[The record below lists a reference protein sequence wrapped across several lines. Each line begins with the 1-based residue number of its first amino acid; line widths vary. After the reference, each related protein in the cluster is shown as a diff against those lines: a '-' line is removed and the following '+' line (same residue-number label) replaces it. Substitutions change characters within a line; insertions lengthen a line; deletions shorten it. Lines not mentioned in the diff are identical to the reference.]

1 MKRLLF
7 LFQYIVNPRT
17 VGAILPSSRYLGDK
31 MVEGIDFKKAAY
43 IVEYGPGT
51 GVFTKKL
58 LEKRRPETIILL
70 VEQNK
75 EFYLLMKEKL
85 KDEKNVFIVNG
96 SAENS
101 SQYAKD
107 YGMPYADYVISGLPF
122 ASLPKSVSANILL
135 DTVKILKRDGEFIA
149 FQYTTFKKTFF
160 EQFFTKIDVKRELRN
175 VPPAYV
181 FNCSMPGNDLEE
193 LYGVERSYCG

>member
-31 MVEGIDFKKAAY
+31 MVDGIDFKKAAY

-58 LEKRRPETIILL
+58 LEKRRPETTILL
-70 VEQNK
+70 VEQNE
-75 EFYLLMKEKL
+75 EFYLLLKETF

-96 SAENS
+96 SAEKS

-107 YGMPYADYVISGLPF
+107 YGMPYIDYVISGLPF
-122 ASLPKSVSANILL
+122 ASLPKTVSANILL
-135 DTVKILKRDGEFIA
+135 DTAKILKRDGEFIT
-149 FQYTTFKKTFF
+149 FQYTTLKKPFF

-181 FNCSMPGNDLEE
+181 FSCSMPQNDLEE
-193 LYGVERSYCG
+193 LYGVERSYC

>member
-58 LEKRRPETIILL
+58 LEKRRPETTILL
-70 VEQNK
+70 VEQNE
-75 EFYLLMKEKL
+75 EFYLLLKETF

-107 YGMPYADYVISGLPF
+107 YGMPYIDYVISGLPF
-122 ASLPKSVSANILL
+122 ASLPKTVSANILL
-135 DTVKILKRDGEFIA
+135 DTAKILKRDGEFIT
-149 FQYTTFKKTFF
+149 FQYTTLRKPFF

-181 FNCSMPGNDLEE
+181 FSCSMPQNDLEG
-193 LYGVERSYCG
+193 LYGVERSYC

>member
-7 LFQYIVNPRT
+7 LFQYIGNPRT
-17 VGAILPSSRYLGDK
+17 VGAILPSSRFLGDK
-31 MVEGIDFKKAAY
+31 MMEGIDFKKAKY

-58 LEKRRPETIILL
+58 LEKRNPETIILL

-75 EFYLLMKEKL
+75 EFYSLLKEKF
-85 KDEKNVFIVNG
+85 KDERNLFIVYG
-96 SAENS
+96 SAENIIEHLRE
-101 SQYAKD
+101 
-107 YGMPYADYVISGLPF
+107 YGIPYIDYVISGLPF
-122 ASLPKSVSANILL
+122 ASLPKGVSNEILL
-135 DTVKILKRDGEFIA
+135 ETSKILKKDGEFIT
-149 FQYTTFKKTFF
+149 FQYTLFKKTFF

-181 FNCSMPGNDLEE
+181 FSCSMPRNDMGE
-193 LYGVERSYCG
+193 LYGV

>member
-7 LFQYIVNPRT
+7 LFQYIGNPRT
-17 VGAILPSSRYLGDK
+17 VGAILPSSRFLGDK
-31 MVEGIDFKKAAY
+31 MMEGIDFKKAKY

-58 LEKRRPETIILL
+58 LEKRNPETIILL

-75 EFYLLMKEKL
+75 EFYSLLKEKF
-85 KDEKNVFIVNG
+85 KDERNLFIVYG
-96 SAENS
+96 SAENIIEHLRE
-101 SQYAKD
+101 
-107 YGMPYADYVISGLPF
+107 YGIPYIDYVISGLPF
-122 ASLPKSVSANILL
+122 ASLPKGVSNKILL
-135 DTVKILKRDGEFIA
+135 ETSKILKKDGEFIT
-149 FQYTTFKKTFF
+149 FQYTLFKKTFF

-181 FNCSMPGNDLEE
+181 FSCSMPQNDMGE
-193 LYGVERSYCG
+193 LYGV

>member
-7 LFQYIVNPRT
+7 LFQYIVHPRA
-17 VGAILPSSRYLGDK
+17 VGAILPSSRFLGDK
-31 MVEGIDFKKAAY
+31 MMEGIEFKTAKY

-51 GVFTKKL
+51 GAFTKKL
-58 LEKRRPETIILL
+58 LEKRNPKTIILL

-75 EFYLLMKEKL
+75 AFYLLLKEKF
-85 KDEKNVFIVNG
+85 KDERNVFIVNG
-96 SAENS
+96 SAETS
-101 SQYAKD
+101 SQYVKD
-107 YGMPYADYVISGLPF
+107 YGMPYIDYVISGLPF

-135 DTVKILKRDGEFIA
+135 DTAKMLKKNGEFIT

-160 EQFFTKIDVKRELRN
+160 EQFFTKTDVKKELRN

-181 FNCSMPGNDLEE
+181 FSCSMPQSNLEE
-193 LYGVERSYCG
+193 LYGV